1 MARHLRSTTATRWL
15 PPALLLAL
23 AGSWLAF
30 GQTPAVRQVQLSAEP
45 LHAGTGG
52 HRPTLTLALSVE
64 YPTVGAQYLDPVYDA
79 TDAYIGHFDTESCY
93 AYVDDADASLRRF
106 DRFGAATAHGC
117 GGAGFSGNFMNWA
130 TSSAIDVL
138 RLGLTGGDRI
148 VDTPTL
154 TVLQRA
160 VLYAPF
166 DGNFLRKRLARGAA
180 GDALPRTLLGDW
192 RGDVFIG
199 NCLDRVEFGTEAGG
213 RCTTPGAN
221 ADLGV
226 ALPVDGGAPRTAHG
240 STRLSSDRFFYAR
253 VRVCETDGTGALA
266 DPRSG
271 LCALQP
277 AGNFK
282 PVGNLQKYGDRVR
295 VAAFGY
301 LLDASNARYGGVL
314 RAPMKFVGA
323 TRIDA
328 AGARQ
333 QVNPKMEWDPS
344 TGVFI
349 PNPDGAAE
357 GVSGVV
363 NYLNRFGRT
372 GTEPGLYKRHDPVGE
387 LYYEALRYVQGLPPT
402 PQATAGMTD
411 AMKDGFPVH
420 DRWDDPHA
428 GGSATKDQSCL
439 RNNILVIGDIHTHK
453 DASIPGRASVDPEEF
468 PRSADP
474 ARNEPDFAAWTRVV
488 GGFESGTRVPYPD
501 DPSRASANPNPPGS
515 SRSPIPALATIG
527 PGHDIAGMAYW
538 ARTHDIRGT
547 AWTAEPARQRPGMRV
562 TTYVLDVNEYGDS
575 TRLEDRRRNQFFL
588 AAKYGGFQDR
598 SGIGNPFVDD
608 KGALDNGAWE
618 HAAGQGDPRTYHLAS
633 SAGAVLRGLDEIFA
647 GIASRSHTIAS
658 GDVPTAGLAVGE
670 TAAIYRTGFDTD
682 GWRGDLLALPLTLD
696 GSGRVQAGSDRAEAR
711 WSAAERLDAPALDPD
726 RRRIFIGRVDASSRT
741 ADEFRWGRLE
751 DGGADRPKA
760 WLDRVDAA
768 TPPDGLG
775 PQRVDFLRGD
785 RRLEGVRFRRRTSRL
800 GDFVNSGVAFSG
812 APTARHGSTSYVA
825 FHDRHAARRKAVFAG
840 ANDGMLHAF
849 DADTGDELFGYIPSW
864 MGPHLAA
871 LTSPAYDAGL
881 HRAYVD
887 ATPRVAEAETADGGW
902 KTVLAG
908 GTGGGGQGVY
918 ALDVSDPGAFDA
930 SKVLWEFTDRDD
942 PALGNV
948 IGRPQILKF
957 RTSAPSAAGAPTY
970 RTYVVVAG
978 GVNHTRPDGH
988 ASADGAPAIFL
999 LDLSKPVG
1007 TPWRLGTSYFR
1018 LSMPVDAAL
1027 AGTLSPGIV
1036 DFNPVIGRAGEVES
1050 LYFGDLHG
1058 RLWKLDFSKKGSAGW
1073 TLPGL
1078 SAFVRDGA
1086 ALPLFV
1092 ARDAGTGSAAGRP
1105 QPISVAPR
1113 LLAGPGR
1120 SVLVAFG
1127 TGKYLE
1133 ADDLQDPASAQ
1144 RQSLYVLLDDAS
1156 ATVDGGDGGAAIAG
1170 RDRLATGV
1178 ARAGTLT
1185 VPAFAWGRP
1194 RGSDDTTRRAG
1205 WLVDLPDA
1213 GERQVSDLTTF
1224 GDTLVF
1230 ASLVPPG
1237 ATQDVCGG
1245 GSGNVYQVS
1254 LVTGEGRFRAST
1266 VGVPG
1271 TPLVVRSGP
1280 SVHGAV
1286 DGTGRG
1292 TTLTRGRVVARGSG
1306 GNDALGSTAAGDF
1319 GSLSRTSDFGVLN
1332 WRRIPNYQD
1341 LHHAGD

>member
-1 MARHLRSTTATRWL
+1 MKNPPRHIVVRWV
-15 PPALLLAL
+15 PPLALLLASV
-23 AGSWLAF
+23 ASWLAF
-30 GQTPAVRQVQLSAEP
+30 GQSADVRQVELSAEP
-45 LHAGTGG
+45 LYAGAGG
-52 HRPTLTLALSVE
+52 QRPTLTLALSVE
-64 YPTVGAQYLDPVYDA
+64 YPTVGAQYLNPVYDA
-79 TDAYIGHFDTESCY
+79 GDTYVGYFDAASCY
-93 AYVDDADASLRRF
+93 AYVDDTDAALRRF
-106 DRFGAATAHGC
+106 DRIGAAVSHGC
-117 GGAGFSGNFMNWA
+117 RGAGFSGNFMNWA

-148 VDTPTL
+148 VDTPEM

-166 DGNFLRKRLARGAA
+166 DGNFARKRLARAA
-180 GDALPRTLLGDW
+180 AADAVPRALLGDW
-192 RGDVFIG
+192 DGDVFIG
-199 NCLDRVEFGTEAGG
+199 NCLDRVEFGTVGTG
-213 RCTTPGAN
+213 SCTTPGDN

-226 ALPVDGGAPRTAHG
+226 GLPALDGTSTTAHG

-253 VRVCETDGTGALA
+253 VRVCETDGARALT
-266 DPRSG
+266 DPRAG

-282 PVGNLQKYGDRVR
+282 PVGNLQKYADRLR

-301 LLDASNARYGGVL
+301 LLDPSNARYGGVL

-323 TRIDA
+323 TSRDA
-328 AGARQ
+328 AGVRQ
-333 QVNPKMEWDPS
+333 PSNPHVEWDPS
-344 TGVFI
+344 TGVFVA
-349 PNPDGAAE
+349 NPDGAAE

-372 GTEPGLYKRHDPVGE
+372 GAVPGMYKRYDPVSE
-387 LYYEALRYVQGLPPT
+387 LYYEALRYLQGLPPT

-428 GGSATKDQSCL
+428 GGSATRDQSCL

-453 DASIPGRASVDPEEF
+453 DASIPGRASTDPEEF
-468 PRSADP
+468 ARPADP
-474 ARNEPDFAAWTRVV
+474 SGNEPDFAAWTRVV
-488 GGFESGTRVPYPD
+488 GGFESDTRVPYPG
-501 DPSRASANPNPPGS
+501 DPAHASANPNPAGS
-515 SRSPIPALATIG
+515 PRSPIADLATIG
-527 PGHDIAGMAYW
+527 PGYDIAGMAYW

-547 AWTAEPARQRPGMRV
+547 SWTAEPARQRPGMRV

-575 TRLEDRRRNQFFL
+575 TRLDDRRRNQFFL

-598 SGIGNPFVDD
+598 SGTGSPFVGE
-608 KGALDNGAWE
+608 KGGLDNGAWE
-618 HAAGQGDPRTYHLAS
+618 SAAGQGDPRTYYLAS
-633 SAGAVLRGLDEIFA
+633 SAGDVLKGLDEIFA
-647 GIASRSHTIAS
+647 SLASRSDTIAA
-658 GDVPTAGLAVGE
+658 GDAPTAALTAGE
-670 TAAIYRTGFDTD
+670 TASVYRTSFDSD
-682 GWRGDLLALPLTLD
+682 GWRGDLLALPLALD
-696 GSGRVQAGSDRAEAR
+696 TTGRVQAGSTRAEAR
-711 WSAAERLDAPALDPD
+711 WSAAERLDAPTLDPD
-726 RRRIFIGRVDASSRT
+726 RRRIFIGRVDASERT
-741 ADEFRWGRLE
+741 ADEFRWALLE

-760 WLDRVDAA
+760 LLDRIDAA
-768 TPPDGLG
+768 TPPDALG
-775 PQRVDFLRGD
+775 SQRVDFLRGD
-785 RRLEGVRFRRRTSRL
+785 RSLEGIRFRRRTSRL

-825 FHDRHAARRKAVFAG
+825 FHDRHAGRRKAVFAG

-864 MGPHLAA
+864 MGPQLAT

-918 ALDVSDPGAFDA
+918 ALDVSDPAAFDA

-957 RTSAPSAAGAPTY
+957 RTSAVAATGAPTY

-978 GVNHTRPDGH
+978 GVDNARPDGR

-1007 TPWRLGTSYFR
+1007 TPWRLGANYFR
-1018 LSMPVDAAL
+1018 LSVPVDAAL
-1027 AGTLSPGIV
+1027 ARTVAPGIV

-1058 RLWKLDFSKKGSAGW
+1058 RLWKLDFSRKGSADW
-1073 TLPGL
+1073 TMPAL
-1078 SAFVRDGA
+1078 SAFARNGA

-1092 ARDAGTGSAAGRP
+1092 ARDAGDGSAAGRP
-1105 QPISVAPR
+1105 QPIGTAPR
-1113 LLAGPGR
+1113 LIAGPDR
-1120 SVLVAFG
+1120 SILVAFG

-1133 ADDLQDPASAQ
+1133 ADDNQSAGSAQ
-1144 RQSLYVLLDDAS
+1144 RQSVYVLYDDAS
-1156 ATVDGGDGGAAIAG
+1156 AAVDGGDGGAIAG
-1170 RDRLATGV
+1170 RSRLAAGV
-1178 ARAGTLT
+1178 ARGGAVT

-1194 RGSDDTTRRAG
+1194 GKDDDPTRRAG
-1205 WLVDLPDA
+1205 WYVDLPAA
-1213 GERQVSDLTTF
+1213 GERQVSDMATF

-1230 ASLVPPG
+1230 ASLVPPA
-1237 ATQDVCGG
+1237 ATGDVCGG

-1254 LVTGEGRFRAST
+1254 LVTGEGRSMAST

-1271 TPLVVRSGP
+1271 TPMVLRSGP
-1280 SVHGAV
+1280 SVHGPV

-1292 TTLTRGRVVARGSG
+1292 TTTTRGRVVARGSG

-1319 GSLSRTSDFGVLN
+1319 GSLTRTSVFGTLS
-1332 WRRIPNYQD
+1332 WRRIPNYQA
-1341 LHHAGD
+1341 LHHARD